1 MEEPDV
7 KFLVFLTITI
17 SLFDSQI
24 FNYHWIPKLVIQPRL
39 ADIVEFTMARD
50 LNLPLSDGI

>member
-1 MEEPDV
+1 M